1 LTKDKFAIITPL
13 DFCIAGFFNMF
24 GALIGLILIYW
35 SASLA
40 FGGRGEFFSISSVYV
55 FLP

>member
-1 LTKDKFAIITPL
+1 LAKDKFAIITPL
-13 DFCIAGFFNMF
+13 AFCIAGFFKMF
-24 GALIGLILIYW
+24 GALIGLILTYW